1 MDNPSTTQSAH
12 IGKSVRIKGEVSG
25 SEDLFIDGNVEGNIR
40 LDGNKLTIGQN
51 GQVRANISATTV
63 TIGGKLEGN
72 VHATDRAELKKSAVV
87 MGDIVA
93 SRVAIEDG
101 AYFKGSLEIQ
111 RESSK
116 PGTAESNAEAKTA
129 GAAAPASATAAGS
142 REVTKTA

>member
-1 MDNPSTTQSAH
+1 MDSPSTTQSAH

-72 VHATDRAELKKSAVV
+72 VHATDRAELKNSAVV

-93 SRVAIEDG
+93 HRVAIEDG

-116 PGTAESNAEAKTA
+116 VVSAESKAVSAE
-129 GAAAPASATAAGS
+129 APASATSAGS
-142 REVTKTA
+142 HEVTKTA